1 MRLVG
6 RVSRSIPV
14 GFGLTG
20 GLFWLMALVGA
31 PTSAAFS
38 NAPADSGQADAFV
51 RTLCEGDCEALG
63 HPPEIPGSPGS
74 QIDFDF
80 GLGLQAVG
88 DGLSIDLF
96 AAGDIYVMG
105 PVRVVGD
112 IYVLAPVRAG
122 GDVVLTARGDLE
134 LISEI
139 GNGVG
144 GGGPVEIGSGGGV
157 VLSGGGGG
165 EVGIESGGELVLSA
179 GGGGLT
185 SGGPGG
191 RPSVPGILEPLGG
204 GGPTPPGVSA
214 LESRVLAAAT
224 MGEAGSTLFYRF
236 DASGDVYLDISQ
248 AFLNSLRLETLGSLL
263 FTDLPLKP
271 PVVPEPGTGLLLALG
286 LLGLG
291 SRRAHL
297 IR

>member
-1 MRLVG
+1 MRLAG

-38 NAPADSGQADAFV
+38 NAPADSGEADAFV

-63 HPPEIPGSPGS
+63 HPLEIPGSPGS

-96 AAGDIYVMG
+96 AAGDIYVLG
-105 PVRVVGD
+105 
-112 IYVLAPVRAG
+112 PVRAG

-204 GGPTPPGVSA
+204 GRPTPPGVSA

-236 DASGDVYLDISQ
+236 DASGDVYLDVSQ